1 MSTQNHTV
9 KTPGDELNPS
19 PEGLGLGESPCST
32 HPCHD
37 CGKPTTAP
45 LLMNVNVAGDFQ
57 YLCPD
62 CKEDNDPDD
71 VMQEPCPRCH
81 GSGLEW
87 EGWNC
92 EYCDGYGTADF

>member
-1 MSTQNHTV
+1 
-9 KTPGDELNPS
+9 
-19 PEGLGLGESPCST
+19 
-32 HPCHD
+32 
-37 CGKPTTAP
+37 
-45 LLMNVNVAGDFQ
+45 MNVNVAGDFQ